1 MLSETITETR
11 TVMARNYYKPLYLAA
26 FAILFGITQMGH
38 AQNPN
43 LDPFIDP
50 TSLTQDLMNSAQEV
64 IAALPQS
71 DTAGV
76 SAASARIE
84 SIAIQADAL
93 RIQSEA
99 TRTSQAI
106 ETMLTPAELNG
117 LVTRVPST
125 PLTPS
130 AYSAKERSFEGGSNA
145 ADIAAQMLWD
155 WGLNVWDFYANWES
169 KWQVSGLCTK
179 KSKVYPMQKYYWP
192 AVWFEQSSDMYRGR
206 YLEQMI
212 IRPLYQS
219 WIEDGT
225 LPIIALSGLFDDRY
239 DMAKELAPREINR
252 IKAVAEPGENGEQK
266 THSSRLASLANALG
280 SSGDIPSVHEPAYAM
295 GESVLK
301 ELTKYGEVSARGRNV
316 ESYRFA
322 GLSQYMNF
330 PSALLGNFHKR
341 TPEALPFVHRTDN
354 PLIFPYT
361 RNQSALDLL
370 LLLNLQI
377 NEMNLGAIPGHCM
390 QYNQL
395 QLHGLPGAMG
405 VVQNGNFG
413 LLSKVHPDP
422 ASIAFLMAN
431 ANDRKCLKGGGSV
444 YPLTNFVAGG
454 NNFKSAFY
462 TKFLRMNKLSKLY
475 TFNLPE
481 MGLPMFHH
489 YGGYGSRFSSKIQ
502 IHESSFDGSDKPHH
516 ITAST
521 LDAAWTNTNYNNK
534 RIADSEEG
542 GIVSGADSGLNL
554 DIGSGV
560 EWHRY
565 DLCPPG
571 YKVLWGDNPQIR
583 GNETYRG

>member
-1 MLSETITETR
+1 MLSEITTETR
-11 TVMARNYYKPLYLAA
+11 TVMVKNYCRPLHLAA
-26 FAILFGITQMGH
+26 FAILLSTTQMSH

-43 LDPFIDP
+43 LDPLIDEA
-50 TSLTQDLMNSAQEV
+50 SLIQDLTNSAQEV
-64 IAALPQS
+64 IAVLPTT
-71 DTAGV
+71 DAAGV
-76 SAASARIE
+76 TAAAARMGA
-84 SIAIQADAL
+84 IAPQADLL
-93 RIQSEA
+93 RMESEA
-99 TRTSQAI
+99 TRTGLPI
-106 ETMLTPAELNG
+106 ETMFTPAELNG

-125 PLTPS
+125 ALTPGTYIS
-130 AYSAKERSFEGGSNA
+130 KERSFEEGSNV

-169 KWQVSGLCTK
+169 KWKISGLCRKKTK
-179 KSKVYPMQKYYWP
+179 FYPMQKYYWP

-206 YLEQMI
+206 YFEQML
-212 IRPLYQS
+212 IRPLYQG

-252 IKAVAEPGENGEQK
+252 IKAVAGPDENGEQK
-266 THSSRLASLANALG
+266 SHSSRLEALANALG
-280 SSGDIPSVHEPAYAM
+280 SSGDIPSVHEPAYAI

-341 TPEALPFVHRTDN
+341 TPSALPFVHRTDN

-361 RNQSALDLL
+361 RNQSALDILHV
-370 LLLNLQI
+370 LNLQI
-377 NEMNLGAIPGHCM
+377 TELNLGAIPGHCM
-390 QYNQL
+390 QYDQL

-405 VVQNGNFG
+405 VVSNGNFG

-422 ASIAFLMAN
+422 ASIPFLTAN
-431 ANDRKCLKGGGSV
+431 ANNRKCLKGGGSV

-454 NNFKSAFY
+454 KHFKSAFY

-475 TFNLPE
+475 TFNIPE

-489 YGGYGSRFSSKIQ
+489 HAGYGSRFASKIQ
-502 IHESSFDGSDKPHH
+502 IHESSFGGSDNPHF
-516 ITAST
+516 ITEST
-521 LDAAWTNTNYNNK
+521 LDTAWTKPNYNNK
-534 RIADSEEG
+534 RIADGEEG
-542 GIVSGADSGLNL
+542 GIVTGADSGLDL

-583 GNETYRG
+583 GHETYRG